1 MSIKK
6 ALDTF
11 AGPLGRSNPITTQVL
26 GICSALAVTV
36 KMDTALVMSAAL
48 IFVLVGSNTIVS
60 ALRNLIPSRVRI
72 IVMLTIIATLVICI
86 DQILKAFL
94 FDISKQLSIFVGLII
109 TNCIVLGRA
118 EAFALKNTVWESA
131 LDGLGNGM
139 GYGLILLLVAAAREL
154 LGSGAMLGMQ
164 VVPGFLYVE
173 QGGWYVNNGL
183 MLLAP
188 GAFIILGLLIWVQ
201 RTITGYTEE

>member
-1 MSIKK
+1 MAIKK
-6 ALDTF
+6 AFDTF
-11 AGPLGRSNPITTQVL
+11 AGPLAKSNPITTQVL

-118 EAFALKNTVWESA
+118 EAFALKNTIGESA
-131 LDGLGNGM
+131 LDGLGNGI

-154 LGSGAMLGMQ
+154 LGSGTMLGIQ
-164 VVPGFLYVE
+164 IVPRFLYVD
-173 QGGWYVNNGL
+173 QGGWYVNNGF

-188 GAFIILGLLIWVQ
+188 GAFIILGLLVWVQ